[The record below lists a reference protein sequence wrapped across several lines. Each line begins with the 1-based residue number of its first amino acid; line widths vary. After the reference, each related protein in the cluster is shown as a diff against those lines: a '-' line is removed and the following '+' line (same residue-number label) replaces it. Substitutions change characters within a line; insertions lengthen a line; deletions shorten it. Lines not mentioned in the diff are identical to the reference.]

1 MAPPLASL
9 AAACA
14 LLCAFAAQAQSGAP
28 VFTAPPGSLQAEPP
42 DDAAEV
48 DALELAQQAVELYAQ
63 TCAAGA
69 SQAGSLIDRALA
81 AGLQPYAAEGGT
93 PAHVLLGGAPGQV
106 YAQPGRAALLQLA
119 LGDDGRCTVWAQ
131 QAEGPGVK
139 AGFLSLIDGLRGQG
153 ARVRATHDRVVERGG
168 GWRQQT
174 GFEVRDAGGTRS
186 FDAVT
191 LLIERPGLQVLS
203 TGPIGAAAAAPAAR

>member
-1 MAPPLASL
+1 MRHALLAL
-9 AAACA
+9 ALLALPAAAQPGPPA
-14 LLCAFAAQAQSGAP
+14 
-28 VFTAPPGSLQAEPP
+28 FTAPPGSLRVERE
-42 DDAAEV
+42 DDTPAV
-48 DALELAQQAVELYAQ
+48 DAQLLAQEAVELYRR
-63 TCAAGA
+63 TCAASGRQRDA
-69 SQAGSLIDRALA
+69 LTDLALA
-81 AGLQPYAAEGGT
+81 AGLQPYAGEADASAQT
-93 PAHVLLGGAPGQV
+93 LLGGAAGQV
-106 YAQPGRAALLQLA
+106 FVPPGRAAQLQLA

-139 AGFLSLIDGLRGQG
+139 AGFLSLMDALRAEG
-153 ARVRATHDRVVERGG
+153 ALVRQTSDRVIERAG

-203 TGPIGAAAAAPAAR
+203 TAPAVR

>member
-1 MAPPLASL
+1 MRIGTALAL
-9 AAACA
+9 AAALLVPA
-14 LLCAFAAQAQSGAP
+14 LPASAQPGPPA
-28 VFTAPPGSLQAEPP
+28 FTAPPGSMRVERE
-42 DDAAEV
+42 DDTPAV
-48 DALELAQQAVELYAQ
+48 DAQLLAQEAVELYRR
-63 TCAAGA
+63 TCAASGRQRDA
-69 SQAGSLIDRALA
+69 LTDLALA
-81 AGLQPYAAEGGT
+81 AGLQPYAGEAE
-93 PAHVLLGGAPGQV
+93 ASAQVLLGGASGQV
-106 YAQPGRAALLQLA
+106 FVPPGRAAQLQLA

-139 AGFLSLIDGLRGQG
+139 AGFLNLMESMRAEG
-153 ARVRATHDRVVERGG
+153 AVVRQTNDRVIERAG

-203 TGPIGAAAAAPAAR
+203 TAPAVR